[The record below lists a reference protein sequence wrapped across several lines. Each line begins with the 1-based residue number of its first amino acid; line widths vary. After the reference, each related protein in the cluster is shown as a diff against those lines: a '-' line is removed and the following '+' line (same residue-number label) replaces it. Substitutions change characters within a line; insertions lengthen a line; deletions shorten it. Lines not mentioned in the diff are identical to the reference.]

1 VRGPEL
7 LAFMPETTTPN
18 VPAKTDYRTTL
29 NLPATD
35 FPMRA
40 ELPKREPAR
49 VEWWAERKTYA
60 KRLEHNKAQGGT
72 PWILH
77 DGPPYANGDLHM
89 GHFLNRFLK
98 DAFVKIALL
107 DGRWADFVPGWD
119 MHGLPIER
127 ETLTYLGVDFH
138 KIDPIE
144 LRARCKERALYW
156 LDRQRTAMLRMG
168 LFGHYER
175 PYMTIAPEFEATIA
189 DTLGDLAESG
199 QLYKGLRSTLW
210 CVHDETALAEAEIE
224 YRDRTSPSIYVRF
237 RASEKQRAELL
248 ARFGA
253 ADDGTPLS
261 IVIWTTTP
269 WTLPGNVAIA
279 IKPDAA
285 YGIYRLD
292 DQDYLFAVD
301 LAPAVLAQFGS
312 ATGAVERARIAGE
325 ALIGAA
331 VRHPFL
337 DRDSVVVGAE
347 YVDLVTGTGA
357 VHTAP
362 GHGTDD
368 FETGVK
374 YGLPILNPV
383 DAAGTFLID
392 AGPYAGLNIFAAQQ
406 RIIDDLEAS
415 GALVRV
421 AAYEHSYPHCWRC
434 KNPVIFRATAQWFIA
449 LDANGLRERIEA
461 QIPGVA
467 WLPAWGE
474 ARMTQMIANHPEWCV
489 SRQRTWG
496 TPIPAVACRTCGESI
511 VDPRVA
517 RIAAA
522 RFRSEGP
529 ELTNASDMW
538 WTDDVATFLPPG
550 MQCPKCGGT
559 AFEKEFNIVD
569 IWFESG
575 VTHRAVLRNGGLPW
589 PADLYM
595 EGSDQYRGW
604 FRSNLITSV
613 ATVGTPPYKGVVST
627 GMVVDADGRAMHKS
641 DGNYMPAVASMEK
654 YGADVLRLW
663 AASVEY
669 TADMR
674 LGAKMLENVANVYRN
689 LRNRL
694 RFFLS
699 AVSDLPTGAVMART
713 QLEPVD
719 RLALAALDR
728 LAKDVVEHYRAFRLH
743 DAYLAL
749 VAFDNDDLS
758 RFYIAA
764 LKDRLYSSA
773 PDAARRRS
781 AQSALLEMLRTL
793 AVLLAPVLSFTAEEA
808 WQSLPAALRP
818 DYASAFDIAFPQI
831 AEVDATAVADWQLL
845 KDLRGQVAATGAVD
859 FALDARIEVPASSV
873 ARLTALGDNLREA
886 LIVSSL
892 LGIAASADDSAR
904 VSTEPAHGE
913 KCARC
918 WKYLPLGS
926 DPQHPLICAPCAQI
940 VNELPAT

>member
-1 VRGPEL
+1 
-7 LAFMPETTTPN
+7 MPKTTTSDTQTT
-18 VPAKTDYRTTL
+18 PAKRDYRTTL
-29 NLPATD
+29 NLPVTE

-49 VEWWAERKTYA
+49 VAWWAERDSYA
-60 KRLEHNKAQGGT
+60 KRLARNRARGGT

-127 ETLTYLGVDFH
+127 ETVIHLGVDFH
-138 KIDPIE
+138 TIDPIE
-144 LRARCKERALYW
+144 LRAQCKARALYW
-156 LDRQRTAMLRMG
+156 LDRQRAAMLRMG
-168 LFGHYER
+168 LFGHYAH
-175 PYMTIAPEFEATIA
+175 PYMTIAPEFEATIV
-189 DTLGDLAESG
+189 DTLADLAESR

-224 YRDRTSPSIYVRF
+224 YREHVSPSIYVRF
-237 RASEKQRAELL
+237 RAGAAQRDELL
-248 ARFGA
+248 QRFGLGPGN
-253 ADDGTPLS
+253 DPLS

-269 WTLPGNVAIA
+269 WTLPANVAIA
-279 IKPDAA
+279 VKPDAR
-285 YGIYRLD
+285 YGLYRID
-292 DQDYLFAVD
+292 GEDHVFAVD
-301 LAPAVLAQFGS
+301 LRAAVGQQFGS
-312 ATGAVERARIAGE
+312 DVVVEERAVVDGS
-325 ALIGAA
+325 ALIGSA

-337 DRDSVVVGAE
+337 DRDSIVVGAD

-374 YGLPILNPV
+374 YGLPVLSPV
-383 DAAGTFLID
+383 DAAGTFLAD
-392 AGPYAGLNIFAAQQ
+392 AGPYAGLNIFAAQPQ
-406 RIIDDLEAS
+406 IIEDLKAS
-415 GALVRV
+415 GALVRA

-434 KNPVIFRATAQWFIA
+434 KNPVIYRATAQWFIS
-449 LDANGLRERIEA
+449 LDANGLRERIVE
-461 QIPGVA
+461 QIPSVA
-467 WLPAWGE
+467 WIPAWGE
-474 ARMTQMIANHPEWCV
+474 TRMTQMIGNHPEWCI

-496 TPIPAVACRTCGESI
+496 TPIPAVVCTSCGDSI

-517 RIAAA
+517 RIVAA

-529 ELTNASDMW
+529 QLTNASDMW
-538 WTDDVATFLPPG
+538 WTDDVSAFLPPG
-550 MQCPKCGGT
+550 FECPACGGS

-589 PADLYM
+589 PADLYL

-604 FRSNLITSV
+604 FRSNLITAV
-613 ATVGTPPYKGVVST
+613 ATLGAPPYKSVLST

-641 DGNYMPAVASMEK
+641 DGNYIGAVEGMEK

-663 AASVEY
+663 AASVEF

-699 AVSDLPTGAVMART
+699 NLSDLPADAVLPRT
-713 QLEPVD
+713 RLEPLD
-719 RLALAALDR
+719 RLALEALDR
-728 LAKDVVEHYRAFRLH
+728 LTKDVVEHYRAFRLH

-758 RFYIAA
+758 RFYLAG

-773 PDAARRRS
+773 AAAERRRS
-781 AQSALLEMLRTL
+781 AQSALLEMFRTL

-808 WQSLPAALRP
+808 WQSLPAALRGA
-818 DYASAFDIAFPQI
+818 YESVFDIPFPHVG
-831 AEVDATAVADWQLL
+831 EVDEIARTDWQML
-845 KDLRGQVAATGAVD
+845 KALRADVAAEGAAD
-859 FALDARIEVPASSV
+859 FTRDAERIAVPAGRV
-873 ARLTALGDNLREA
+873 AAFKALGDNLREA
-886 LIVSSL
+886 LVVSSVRPQSIVAL
-892 LGIAASADDSAR
+892 EADGPAVIRTIAAPDAR
-904 VSTEPAHGE
+904 
-913 KCARC
+913 CARC
-918 WKYLPLGS
+918 WKHLALHT
-926 DPQHPLICAPCAQI
+926 DPRNPELCAECARI
-940 VNELPAT
+940 VAS